1 MNITRNMF
9 AAVVGALAL
18 AWCGIAAEGTGE
30 TIFSIDAGNPGKTLP
45 NVSKMLTIW
54 ELQESTFAN
63 VKRRNDADVLEF
75 VEYVEVMGATG
86 GNDGRDCLKDPANRA
101 VFDDYDFSRLVAGC
115 RNIVRLGLRPYLK
128 LGNVPRKFSSSIN
141 FGEFAMNIRPPLD
154 YDVYGRYMAAC
165 AKALLDAFGR
175 DELLTW
181 RFAVLTEFENGGW
194 FKDASGS
201 AEKTF
206 QAYCRLYEVTVDAF
220 TRTISPDLTFGAHA
234 MAVTEGLWDERNFIK
249 YAAERR
255 IPLKFV
261 TASFYD
267 FNPGRF
273 TRGFNL
279 PNTIGHLRNAAESV
293 GLTNLVYGID
303 EGRILSGLA
312 RGANSRALALRV
324 VGDTYQA
331 AYDAR
336 IVKQLFDSNA
346 DYFAAWGY
354 LSGPHT
360 GFDGL
365 PSVSFHV
372 ARESAKFKGMRRL
385 PVAADGKAGGGV
397 EADAV
402 AAVSADGGMVRI
414 MAYSFVNNLHAAGK
428 TPLRMKVK
436 LPVAW
441 KGQDVRVVR
450 SVIDDDANW
459 FDEWRRIRRERG
471 IGDDRFG
478 WSPDDPAP
486 MHTVCGLKSEKDR
499 QMFVEEI
506 EPLLRDHAKLR
517 PVEERIKASAD
528 GTVELAASLPVNSVV
543 FFELAARR
551 TWTIAGPRK
560 GSPLR
565 DSGLIG
571 PVRVIRYSLARN

>member
-1 MNITRNMF
+1 MHITQKGF
-9 AAVVGALAL
+9 AAAVGALAL
-18 AWCGIAAEGTGE
+18 AWCGIAAEGMGE

-45 NVSKMLTIW
+45 NVNKVLTLW
-54 ELQESTFAN
+54 ELQESSFAN

-75 VEYVEVMGATG
+75 AEYVEVMGATG
-86 GNDGRDCLKDPANRA
+86 GNDRRDCFKDPANRA
-101 VFDDYDFSRLVAGC
+101 VLDDYDFSRLVAGC
-115 RNIVRLGLRPYLK
+115 RDIVRLGLKPYLK
-128 LGNVPRKFSSSIN
+128 LGNVPRKFSSDIDSGH
-141 FGEFAMNIRPPLD
+141 FGMNIRPPLD
-154 YDVYGRYMAAC
+154 YDAYGRYMSAC

-181 RFAVLTEFENGGW
+181 RFAVLTEFENAGW
-194 FKDASGS
+194 FKDATGS

-234 MAVTEGLWDERNFIK
+234 MAVTEGLWDERKFIK
-249 YAAERR
+249 YAAERH

-273 TRGFNL
+273 TSGFNL

-312 RGANSRALALRV
+312 RGAKSGALAMRI

-336 IVKQLFDSNA
+336 IVRQLFDSNA

-354 LSGPHT
+354 FSGPHT
-360 GFDGL
+360 WFDGL

-385 PVAADGKAGGGV
+385 PVADEGKAGGGV

-402 AAVSADGGMVRI
+402 AALSADGGTIRI
-414 MAYSFVNNLHAAGK
+414 MAYSFVNNLRATGK

-436 LPVAW
+436 LPAAW

-450 SVIDDDANW
+450 KTIDDDANW

-471 IGDDRFG
+471 IGDDRFN

-486 MHTVCGLKSEKDR
+486 MHAGCGLKSEKDR
-499 QMFVEEI
+499 QMFVKEI
-506 EPLLRDHAKLR
+506 EPMLRDRAKLR
-517 PVEERIKASAD
+517 PVEERMKASAE
-528 GTVELAASLPVNSVV
+528 GTVELAASLPVNSVA
-543 FFELAARR
+543 FFELAKDS
-551 TWTIAGPRK
+551 TLHL
-560 GSPLR
+560 PL
-565 DSGLIG
+565 
-571 PVRVIRYSLARN
+571 NNHH